1 MRKTIKD
8 SDLLSGMLMMVDY
21 EPVVYGFDG
30 SYYLRTSYLIDGED
44 VSESEKA
51 RDIWKNNSIDENLE
65 DKNKEY
71 IKNALW
77 LYHY

>member
-21 EPVVYGFDG
+21 ELVVYGFDG

-51 RDIWKNNSIDENLE
+51 SDIWKNNSIDENLE

-77 LYHY
+77 LYY

>member
-30 SYYLRTSYLIDGED
+30 S
-44 VSESEKA
+44 
-51 RDIWKNNSIDENLE
+51 
-65 DKNKEY
+65 
-71 IKNALW
+71 
-77 LYHY
+77 